1 MLPPVLSESSQL
13 QRGGRAGPDR
23 PPLRSVQGGE
33 RAGGDRVPE
42 PGQAGEP
49 GVPQPGPPRLPPE
62 HIAHC
67 LLSFYSFIVVVFI
80 HLSVDIPFILY
91 SVLSLSVLLVEN
103 SLITVT
109 R

>member
-1 MLPPVLSESSQL
+1 MFPPLLSESSQL
-13 QRGGRAGPDR
+13 QRGGRAGPGR

-42 PGQAGEP
+42 PGQAGEA

-62 HIAHC
+62 HITHP
-67 LLSFYSFIVVVFI
+67 LLRFYSLVFI
-80 HLSVDIPFILY
+80 HLFVDIPFILY